1 MSDRNTQSR
10 REINKNVPRA
20 ILNNADCHGMRT
32 VVELLYRVDV
42 IGSDLQMVLIVT
54 FQKFMP
60 SAVRML
66 KPASLELGMISEC
79 LRIGVA
85 RFHAPNS
92 LSSVWLL

>member
-1 MSDRNTQSR
+1 MGDKNTQSR
-10 REINKNVPRA
+10 REINKNVLRA

-32 VVELLYRVDV
+32 VVDLCYRVDV

-54 FQKFMP
+54 FQKIMS
-60 SAVRML
+60 SAVQML

-79 LRIGVA
+79 LQIGVA

-92 LSSVWLL
+92 LSFVWLL